1 MKKWAYAIALLSAVT
16 LSSCSQYDDTLLQN
30 RVGTLEADVKNLK
43 ELCSQM
49 NTNISAMQSIV
60 NAIQN
65 NDYVT
70 GVAPVMKNGVEIGY
84 TILFSKS
91 NSITIYHGTDGRD
104 GTDGKDGKDGRDGID
119 GTNGYTPVIGVQKDS
134 DGVYYWTLDGKW
146 LTDISGNKIKAVGKD
161 GKDGKDGLN
170 GGADGK
176 DGENGTDGKDGKDG
190 VDGKDG
196 ITPKLKIEDD
206 WWYISYDEGQSW
218 TKLSK
223 AKGENGKDGQNG
235 ADGKDGKDGVD
246 GKDGINGGDSFFKSV
261 DTTNKDSIVFTLS
274 DGSQLKLPTWYAF
287 EVLRTQCNQ
296 MNTNIEALQKIVSSL
311 QNNDYIT
318 SCTPH
323 MENGVQTGY
332 VISFAKS
339 PSIIVYNGKNG
350 APGKDGEPGKDGA
363 DGNDGVDGKD
373 GYSPVVGVK
382 KDTDNIYYWTL
393 DGKWLTDADGKKVK
407 AQGMDGK
414 NGADGNDGLPGADG
428 KDGNDGADGANGTN
442 GKDGVTP
449 QLKIEDGFWF
459 VSTDG
464 GQNWTKLGMATGA
477 DGKDGDSFFSSVSD
491 SETKVTF
498 VLKDGSSFEVPKES
512 GLNIIFQN
520 TDAIRFSLGS
530 AYKIAYTLV
539 GSDAQ
544 TSIEILCQ
552 DGLRATLEKTD
563 ETSGFVTVTTP
574 YSIVER
580 STVIVLV
587 SDGRGKT
594 IMKALNFVYDGSSDG
609 EKGTLIITT
618 AKPLTIAA
626 TGGIVEVPVQ
636 TNLSYRVQIDAAAQ
650 SWLTHKETV
659 AVKSLRN
666 ECLKF
671 EAAANTGAQRRAF
684 VSLVNLADES
694 IAQTFCITQ
703 DADASALAETISF
716 VDPAFEK
723 IAVTLCDLDGDGKV
737 SRAEALNLETLDI
750 TNKGITDLTG
760 IEWFTN
766 LRVLNCSENSS
777 LKTLD
782 ISNNT
787 ALEELNCSRC
797 KITNLDISKNVA
809 LRILNCR
816 ICDLKKLDV
825 SNNPLLT
832 SLNCGYNSITS
843 LDLSHNPKITELFCN
858 ADRRYSET
866 FTDRIRV
873 LNLKGCTKLRNLS
886 CYYQLLASLNLSD
899 CVSLTELDLS
909 NNVLLGLDLSRNIK
923 LSKLDCRYNKIPSL
937 NLSHNISLTTCEIS
951 YNPLNTI
958 NVGGVLSSLEFNTE
972 GETYKES
979 TTLDI
984 IATKLESVSISSS
997 QLTRIN
1003 FSNST
1008 TLKRV
1013 SLVGS
1018 SLSELDLSPLP
1029 NLRSVYIVDG
1039 KLQTLD
1045 LRNNR
1050 QLNSL
1055 SCLRVQLSEVNLP
1068 NSESLTTASFSSCR
1082 QIPSVDFAVTPN
1094 LQELT
1099 ISDCYA
1105 WKTLDLSNNLSLKS
1119 FYLGG
1124 ASTSS
1129 SLNYI
1134 DFGTNPYLKELKL
1147 SGLYSTCE
1155 IRGTRVEKLVIDNRS
1170 SNTITNLNITNFN
1183 IKDLPSLTSL
1193 SSNFCNMKTL
1203 DLSGSPHLKDLTLS
1217 GTIETLDL
1225 TNNPELESI
1234 TCKFLD
1240 LKSINV
1246 TKCPLLKTMDCSNN
1260 FLETLDISGNPLLTT
1275 LNCSKM
1281 STLKTLYLD
1290 KSQRIRY
1297 ITYDRSTSYIPEQ
1310 TVLEYK

>member
-30 RVGTLEADVKNLK
+30 RVGTLEADVKKLK

-223 AKGENGKDGQNG
+223 AKGEDGKDGQNG
-235 ADGKDGKDGVD
+235 ADGKD

-261 DTTNKDSIVFTLS
+261 DTTNKDFIVFTLS

-287 EVLRTQCNQ
+287 EALRTQCNQ

-407 AQGMDGK
+407 AQGTDGK

-449 QLKIEDGFWF
+449 QLKIEDGSWF

-477 DGKDGDSFFSSVSD
+477 NGKDGDSFFASVSD

-512 GLNIIFQN
+512 GLNIVFQN
-520 TDAIRFSLGS
+520 TEAIRFSLGS

-552 DGLRATLEKTD
+552 DGLKATLEKTD

-626 TGGIVEVPVQ
+626 AGGIVEAPVQ

-766 LRVLNCSENSS
+766 LSVLNCSENSS

-782 ISNNT
+782 ISSNT
-787 ALEELNCSRC
+787 ALVELNCRRC
-797 KITNLDISKNVA
+797 KITNLDVSKNVA
-809 LRILNCR
+809 LKILNCYG
-816 ICDLKKLDV
+816 CNMKKLDV

-832 SLNCGYNSITS
+832 SLKCDENPLTS
-843 LDLSHNPKITELFCN
+843 LDLSHNSEIIELSCSGFAN
-858 ADRRYSET
+858 WKET
-866 FTDRIRV
+866 DTNRIRV
-873 LNLKGCTKLRNLS
+873 LNLKGCTKLQKLI
-886 CYYQLLASLNLSD
+886 CYNQLLASLNLSD

-909 NNVLLGLDLSRNIK
+909 TNVLLGLDLSHNIK
-923 LSKLDCRYNKIPSL
+923 LSKLNCTNNRIPSL
-937 NLSHNISLTTCEIS
+937 NLSHNASLTTCKIS
-951 YNPLNTI
+951 YNPLSTI
-958 NVGGVLSSLEFNTE
+958 NVGGVLSSLEFKTE
-972 GETYKES
+972 GGTYKES

-984 IATKLESVSISSS
+984 IATKLESASISSS

-1008 TLKRV
+1008 TLKSV
-1013 SLVGS
+1013 SLEVS

-1029 NLRSVYIVDG
+1029 NLSSAYIRAYSL
-1039 KLQTLD
+1039 KTLD
-1045 LRNNR
+1045 LRSNP
-1050 QLNSL
+1050 
-1055 SCLRVQLSEVNLP
+1055 QLSSLTCYQCETLREVNLP
-1068 NSESLTTASFSSCR
+1068 NSESLTTASFNSCN
-1082 QIPSVDFAVTPN
+1082 QIPSIDFSVAPN
-1094 LQELT
+1094 LQKLYINT
-1099 ISDCYA
+1099 CDA
-1105 WKTLDLSNNLSLKS
+1105 WNTLDLSNNLSLKS
-1119 FYLGG
+1119 LVIE
-1124 ASTSS
+1124 SS
-1129 SLNYI
+1129 SFSYNPSLNNI
-1134 DFGTNPYLKELKL
+1134 DVGVNPYLKELKIQCL
-1147 SGLYSTCE
+1147 NGLCE
-1155 IRGTRVEKLVIDNRS
+1155 IHGSRVEKLVI
-1170 SNTITNLNITNFN
+1170 SNSGKITNLN

-1193 SSNFCNMKTL
+1193 SVSKCNMKTI
-1203 DLSGSPHLKDLTLS
+1203 DLSENPHLKDLSLY
-1217 GTIETLDL
+1217 GTVETLDL

-1234 TCKFLD
+1234 KCSSLN

-1246 TKCPLLKTMDCSNN
+1246 TKCPLLKTMNCRDN

-1275 LNCSKM
+1275 LNCSDM

>member
-146 LTDISGNKIKAVGKD
+146 LTDISGNKIKAVGTD

-176 DGENGTDGKDGKDG
+176 YGENGTDGKDGKDG

-223 AKGENGKDGQNG
+223 AKGEDGKDGQNG
-235 ADGKDGKDGVD
+235 TDGKDGKDGVD

-261 DTTNKDSIVFTLS
+261 DTTNKDYIVFTLS

-287 EVLRTQCNQ
+287 EALRTQCNQ

-350 APGKDGEPGKDGA
+350 APGKDGEPGKDGT

-393 DGKWLTDADGKKVK
+393 DGKWLTDANGKKVK
-407 AQGMDGK
+407 AQGT
-414 NGADGNDGLPGADG
+414 
-428 KDGNDGADGANGTN
+428 DGANGTN

-449 QLKIEDGFWF
+449 QLKIEDGSWF

-464 GQNWTKLGMATGA
+464 GQNWTELGKATGA

-618 AKPLTIAA
+618 AKPLSIAA
-626 TGGIVEVPVQ
+626 AGGIVEVPVQ

-671 EAAANTGAQRRAF
+671 EAAVNTGAQRRAF
-684 VSLVNLADES
+684 VSLVNLAEES

-766 LRVLNCSENSS
+766 LRILNCSENSS

-787 ALEELNCSRC
+787 ALEELNCCRC
-797 KITNLDISKNVA
+797 KITSLDVSKNVA
-809 LRILNCR
+809 LKILNCYR
-816 ICDLKKLDV
+816 CNLKKLDV

-832 SLNCGYNSITS
+832 SLKCDENPLTS
-843 LDLSHNPKITELFCN
+843 LDLSHNSEIIELSCYGFAN
-858 ADRRYSET
+858 WKET
-866 FTDRIRV
+866 DTNRIRV
-873 LNLKGCTKLRNLS
+873 LNLKGCTKLQKLI
-886 CYYQLLASLNLSD
+886 CYNQLLASLNLSD
-899 CVSLTELDLS
+899 CISLTELILS
-909 NNVLLGLDLSRNIK
+909 TNVLLGLDLSHNIK
-923 LSKLDCRYNKIPSL
+923 LSKLNCGNNRIPSL
-937 NLSHNISLTTCEIS
+937 NLSHNTSLTTCQIS
-951 YNPLNTI
+951 YNPLSTI
-958 NVGGVLSSLEFNTE
+958 NVGGVLSSLEFKTSE
-972 GETYKES
+972 GTYKES

-997 QLTRIN
+997 QLKGID

-1008 TLKRV
+1008 TLKSV
-1013 SLVGS
+1013 SLDVS
-1018 SLSELDLSPLP
+1018 SLSELDLSPLL
-1029 NLRSVYIVDG
+1029 NLSSAYIRAYSL
-1039 KLQTLD
+1039 KTLD
-1045 LRNNR
+1045 LRNNP
-1050 QLNSL
+1050 
-1055 SCLRVQLSEVNLP
+1055 QLSSLTCYYCETLREVNLP
-1068 NSESLTTASFSSCR
+1068 NNEMFTTAKFDNCK

-1094 LQELT
+1094 LQS
-1099 ISDCYA
+1099 ISIRTCTA
-1105 WKTLDLSNNLSLKS
+1105 WNSLDLSSNLSLKEIIL
-1119 FYLGG
+1119 YECG
-1124 ASTSS
+1124 

-1134 DFGTNPYLKELKL
+1134 DLGDNPYLK
-1147 SGLYSTCE
+1147 GLNRIEVGGSCD
-1155 IRGTRVEKLVIDNRS
+1155 IRGSKVEKISVI
-1170 SNTITNLNITNFN
+1170 SNKTNLIV
-1183 IKDLPSLTSL
+1183 KHLPSLTSL
-1193 SSNFCNMKTL
+1193 SVSACNMKTL
-1203 DLSGSPHLKDLTLS
+1203 DLSGNPHLKDLSLD
-1217 GTIETLDL
+1217 GTVETLDL
-1225 TNNPELESI
+1225 TSNPELESI
-1234 TCKFLD
+1234 TCASLN

-1246 TKCPLLKTMDCSNN
+1246 TKCPLLKTMNCRNN

-1275 LNCSKM
+1275 LDCSNM

>member
-636 TNLSYRVQIDAAAQ
+636 TNLSYRVQIDAAA
-650 SWLTHKETV
+650 
-659 AVKSLRN
+659 
-666 ECLKF
+666 
-671 EAAANTGAQRRAF
+671 NTGAQRRAF

-1203 DLSGSPHLKDLTLS
+1203 DLSGNPHLKDLTLS
-1217 GTIETLDL
+1217 GPIETLDL

>member
-176 DGENGTDGKDGKDG
+176 DGENGADGKDGKDG

-223 AKGENGKDGQNG
+223 AKGEDGKDGQNG

-261 DTTNKDSIVFTLS
+261 DTTNKDFIVFTLS

-287 EVLRTQCNQ
+287 EALRTQCNQ

-407 AQGMDGK
+407 AQGTDGK

-512 GLNIIFQN
+512 GLNIVFQN
-520 TDAIRFSLGS
+520 TEAIRFSLGS

-552 DGLRATLEKTD
+552 DGLKATLEKTD

-626 TGGIVEVPVQ
+626 AGGIVEVPVQ

-723 IAVTLCDLDGDGKV
+723 IAVTICDLDGDGKV

-777 LKTLD
+777 LKALD
-782 ISNNT
+782 VSNNT
-787 ALEELNCSRC
+787 ALEELNCSSC

-972 GETYKES
+972 GGTYKES

-1008 TLKRV
+1008 TLKSV

-1082 QIPSVDFAVTPN
+1082 QIPSIDFAVTPN

-1170 SNTITNLNITNFN
+1170 SNTITNLNITNLN

>member
-176 DGENGTDGKDGKDG
+176 DGENGADGKDGKDG

-223 AKGENGKDGQNG
+223 AKGEDGKDGQNG

-261 DTTNKDSIVFTLS
+261 DTTNKDFIVFTLS

-287 EVLRTQCNQ
+287 EALRAQCNQ

-407 AQGMDGK
+407 AQGTDGK

-464 GQNWTKLGMATGA
+464 GQNWTKLGKATGA
-477 DGKDGDSFFSSVSD
+477 NGKDGDSFFASVSD

-512 GLNIIFQN
+512 GLNIVFQN

-626 TGGIVEVPVQ
+626 AGGIVEVPVQ

-723 IAVTLCDLDGDGKV
+723 IAVTICDLDGDGKV

-777 LKTLD
+777 LKALD
-782 ISNNT
+782 VSNNT
-787 ALEELNCSRC
+787 ALEELNCSSC

-937 NLSHNISLTTCEIS
+937 NLSHNISLTTCKIS

-972 GETYKES
+972 GGTYKES

-1008 TLKRV
+1008 TLKSV

-1068 NSESLTTASFSSCR
+1068 NSESLTTASFNSCN
-1082 QIPSVDFAVTPN
+1082 QIPSIDFAVTPN

-1099 ISDCYA
+1099 ISSCYA

-1124 ASTSS
+1124 ASTTS

-1170 SNTITNLNITNFN
+1170 SNTITDLNITNLN

-1203 DLSGSPHLKDLTLS
+1203 DLSGNPHLKDLTLS

-1225 TNNPELESI
+1225 TSNPELESI
-1234 TCKFLD
+1234 KCSSLNMT
-1240 LKSINV
+1240 SINV
-1246 TKCPLLKTMDCSNN
+1246 TKCPLLKTMNCSNN

-1281 STLKTLYLD
+1281 STLKMLYLD

>member
-104 GTDGKDGKDGRDGID
+104 GTDGKDGKDG
-119 GTNGYTPVIGVQKDS
+119 
-134 DGVYYWTLDGKW
+134 
-146 LTDISGNKIKAVGKD
+146 
-161 GKDGKDGLN
+161 KDGLN

-176 DGENGTDGKDGKDG
+176 DGENGADGKDGKDG

-223 AKGENGKDGQNG
+223 AKGEDGKDGQNG

-261 DTTNKDSIVFTLS
+261 DTTNKDFIVFTLS

-287 EVLRTQCNQ
+287 EALRTQCNQ

-407 AQGMDGK
+407 AQGTDGK

-477 DGKDGDSFFSSVSD
+477 NGKDGDSFFASVSD

-552 DGLRATLEKTD
+552 DGLRATLEKAD

-626 TGGIVEVPVQ
+626 AGGIVEVPVQ

-750 TNKGITDLTG
+750 TNKSITDLSG

-766 LRVLNCSENSS
+766 LRILNCSGNSS
-777 LKTLD
+777 LNALD
-782 ISNNT
+782 VSNNI
-787 ALEELNCSRC
+787 ALEELNCRNC
-797 KITNLDISKNVA
+797 KITNLDVSKNVA
-809 LRILNCR
+809 LKILNCYG
-816 ICDLKKLDV
+816 CNMKKLDV

-832 SLNCGYNSITS
+832 SLSCGYNSITS
-843 LDLSHNPKITELFCN
+843 LDLSHNPEITEFFCEG
-858 ADRRYSET
+858 YSGTWSET
-866 FTDRIRV
+866 STDRIRV
-873 LNLKGCTKLRNLS
+873 LNLKGCTKLRKLS

-899 CVSLTELDLS
+899 CVSLTELNLS
-909 NNVLLGLDLSRNIK
+909 KNVLLGLDLSRNIK
-923 LSKLDCRYNKIPSL
+923 LSKLNCSYNRILSL
-937 NLSHNISLTTCEIS
+937 NLSHNASLTTCEIS
-951 YNPLNTI
+951 YNPLSTI
-958 NVGGVLSSLEFNTE
+958 NVGGVLSLLEFKT
-972 GETYKES
+972 GEWTYKES
-979 TTLDI
+979 ATLDI
-984 IATKLESVSISSS
+984 IATKLESASISSS

-1003 FSNST
+1003 FSNNT
-1008 TLKRV
+1008 TLKSV
-1013 SLVGS
+1013 SLGVS

-1029 NLRSVYIVDG
+1029 NLRSIYISG
-1039 KLQTLD
+1039 GILQTLD

-1055 SCLRVQLSEVNLP
+1055 SCSSGQLREVNLP

-1082 QIPSVDFAVTPN
+1082 QIPSIDFSVAPN
-1094 LQELT
+1094 LQKLD
-1099 ISDCYA
+1099 IVSCDA
-1105 WKTLDLSNNLSLKS
+1105 WNTLDLSNNLSLKS
-1119 FYLGG
+1119 LVFNG
-1124 ASTSS
+1124 SS
-1129 SLNYI
+1129 YINPSLNNI
-1134 DFGTNPYLKELKL
+1134 DLGANPYIKDLRLNNIHG
-1147 SGLYSTCE
+1147 SCE
-1155 IRGTRVEKLVIDNRS
+1155 IRGSRVEKLVIGN
-1170 SNTITNLNITNFN
+1170 NITNKITNLN

-1193 SSNFCNMKTL
+1193 SVSACNMKTL
-1203 DLSGSPHLKDLTLS
+1203 DLSGNPHLKDLSLYETV
-1217 GTIETLDL
+1217 ETLDL
-1225 TNNPELESI
+1225 TSNPELESI
-1234 TCKFLD
+1234 TCASLN

-1246 TKCPLLKTMDCSNN
+1246 TKCPLLKTMNCRNN

-1275 LNCSKM
+1275 LNCSDM

>member
-161 GKDGKDGLN
+161 GKDGLN

-223 AKGENGKDGQNG
+223 AKGEDGKDGQNG
-235 ADGKDGKDGVD
+235 ADGKD

-261 DTTNKDSIVFTLS
+261 DTTNKDFIVFTLS

-287 EVLRTQCNQ
+287 EALRTQCNQ
-296 MNTNIEALQKIVSSL
+296 MNTNIEALQKIVASL

-332 VISFAKS
+332 VITFAKS

-363 DGNDGVDGKD
+363 DGNDGMDGKD

-407 AQGMDGK
+407 AQGTDGK

-477 DGKDGDSFFSSVSD
+477 NGKDGDSFFASVSD

-512 GLNIIFQN
+512 GLNIVFQN
-520 TDAIRFSLGS
+520 TEVIRFSLGS

-618 AKPLTIAA
+618 AKPLSIAA
-626 TGGIVEVPVQ
+626 TGGIVDVPVQ

-671 EAAANTGAQRRAF
+671 EAAVNTGAQRRAF
-684 VSLVNLADES
+684 VSLINLADES

-750 TNKGITDLTG
+750 TDKGITDLTG

-766 LRVLNCSENSS
+766 LRILNCSGNSS
-777 LKTLD
+777 LKALD
-782 ISNNT
+782 VSNNT
-787 ALEELNCSRC
+787 ALEELNCRNC
-797 KITNLDISKNVA
+797 KITNLDVSKNVA
-809 LRILNCR
+809 LKILNCSG
-816 ICDLKKLDV
+816 CNMKKLDV
-825 SNNPLLT
+825 SNNSLLT

-843 LDLSHNPKITELFCN
+843 LDLSHNSEITELFCN
-858 ADRRYSET
+858 GSSGRKET
-866 FTDRIRV
+866 DTNRIRV
-873 LNLKGCTKLRNLS
+873 LNLKGCTKLRKLS

-909 NNVLLGLDLSRNIK
+909 NNVLLGLDLSHNTK
-923 LSKLDCRYNKIPSL
+923 LSKLNCNFNRIPSL
-937 NLSHNISLTTCEIS
+937 NLSHNALLTTCEIS
-951 YNPLNTI
+951 YNPLRTI
-958 NVGGVLSSLEFNTE
+958 NVGGVLSSLEFKTGE
-972 GETYKES
+972 GTYKES

-984 IATKLESVSISSS
+984 IATKLESASISSS
-997 QLTRIN
+997 QLIRIN
-1003 FSNST
+1003 FTNST
-1008 TLKRV
+1008 TLKSV
-1013 SLVGS
+1013 EIKIP
-1018 SLSELDLSPLP
+1018 SLSELDLSSLP
-1029 NLRSVYIVDG
+1029 NLRSVYIGGG

-1055 SCLRVQLSEVNLP
+1055 SCYGGQLREVNLP
-1068 NSESLTTASFSSCR
+1068 NSESLTTASFEYCH
-1082 QIPSVDFAVTPN
+1082 QIPSIDFSVATN
-1094 LQELT
+1094 LQKLNIKT
-1099 ISDCYA
+1099 CNA
-1105 WKTLDLSNNLSLKS
+1105 WNTLDLSNNLSLKGIKL
-1119 FYLGG
+1119 YEC
-1124 ASTSS
+1124 S

-1134 DFGTNPYLKELKL
+1134 DLGDNPYLKELNIQVGG
-1147 SGLYSTCE
+1147 SCD
-1155 IRGTRVEKLVIDNRS
+1155 IRGSKVEKISIS
-1170 SNTITNLNITNFN
+1170 SGPYKTNLIV
-1183 IKDLPSLTSL
+1183 KHLPSLTSL
-1193 SSNFCNMKTL
+1193 TVGWCNMKTL
-1203 DLSGSPHLKDLTLS
+1203 DLSGNPHLKDLSLY
-1217 GTIETLDL
+1217 GTVETLDL
-1225 TNNPELESI
+1225 TSNSELESI
-1234 TCKFLD
+1234 TCASLN

-1246 TKCPLLKTMDCSNN
+1246 TKCPLLKTMNCSNN

-1275 LNCSKM
+1275 LDCSNM

-1310 TVLEYK
+1310 TALEYK

>member
-146 LTDISGNKIKAVGKD
+146 LTDISGNKIKAVGTD

-176 DGENGTDGKDGKDG
+176 DGENGADGKDGKDG

-223 AKGENGKDGQNG
+223 AKGEDGKDGQNG

-261 DTTNKDSIVFTLS
+261 DTTNKDFIVFTLS

-287 EVLRTQCNQ
+287 EALRTQCNQ

-407 AQGMDGK
+407 AQGTDGN
-414 NGADGNDGLPGADG
+414 NGADGNDGLPGVDG
-428 KDGNDGADGANGTN
+428 KDGNDGANGTN

-449 QLKIEDGFWF
+449 QLKIEDGSWF

-464 GQNWTKLGMATGA
+464 GQNWTELGKATGA

-626 TGGIVEVPVQ
+626 AGGIVEVPVQ

-723 IAVTLCDLDGDGKV
+723 IAVTICDLDGDGKV

-777 LKTLD
+777 LKALD
-782 ISNNT
+782 VSNNT
-787 ALEELNCSRC
+787 ALEELNCSSC

-972 GETYKES
+972 GGTYKES

-1008 TLKRV
+1008 TLKSV

-1029 NLRSVYIVDG
+1029 NLRSVYIVEG

-1170 SNTITNLNITNFN
+1170 SNTITNLNI
-1183 IKDLPSLTSL
+1183 KDLPSLTSL

-1240 LKSINV
+1240 LKSINA

>member
-104 GTDGKDGKDGRDGID
+104 GTDGKDGKDGQDGID

-196 ITPKLKIEDD
+196 I
-206 WWYISYDEGQSW
+206 
-218 TKLSK
+218 
-223 AKGENGKDGQNG
+223 
-235 ADGKDGKDGVD
+235 
-246 GKDGINGGDSFFKSV
+246 NGGDSFFKSV
-261 DTTNKDSIVFTLS
+261 DTTNKDFIVFTLS

-287 EVLRTQCNQ
+287 EALRTQCNQ

-407 AQGMDGK
+407 AQGTDGK

-464 GQNWTKLGMATGA
+464 GQNWTKLGKATGA
-477 DGKDGDSFFSSVSD
+477 DGKDGDSFFASVSD

-520 TDAIRFSLGS
+520 TEAIRFSLGS

-552 DGLRATLEKTD
+552 DGLKATLEKTD

-618 AKPLTIAA
+618 AKPLSIAA

-684 VSLVNLADES
+684 VSLINLADES

-750 TNKGITDLTG
+750 TSKGITDLTG

-782 ISNNT
+782 ISSNT
-787 ALEELNCSRC
+787 ALEELNCRSC

-809 LRILNCR
+809 LKILTCFRCN
-816 ICDLKKLDV
+816 LKKLDV

-832 SLNCGYNSITS
+832 SLKCDENPLTS
-843 LDLSHNPKITELFCN
+843 LDLSHNSEIIELSCSGFAN
-858 ADRRYSET
+858 WKET
-866 FTDRIRV
+866 NTNRIRV
-873 LNLKGCTKLRNLS
+873 LNLKGCTKLQKLI
-886 CYYQLLASLNLSD
+886 CYNQLLASLNLSD

-909 NNVLLGLDLSRNIK
+909 TNVLLGLDLSHNTK
-923 LSKLDCRYNKIPSL
+923 LSKLDCANNRIPSL
-937 NLSHNISLTTCEIS
+937 NLSHNTLLTTCDIS
-951 YNPLNTI
+951 YNPLSTI
-958 NVGGVLSSLEFNTE
+958 NVGGVLSSLEFKTE
-972 GETYKES
+972 ERTYKEF

-997 QLTRIN
+997 QLKGID
-1003 FSNST
+1003 FSSST
-1008 TLKRV
+1008 TLKSV
-1013 SLVGS
+1013 SLVVS
-1018 SLSELDLSPLP
+1018 PLSELDLSPLP
-1029 NLRSVYIVDG
+1029 NLRSVYIQASS
-1039 KLQTLD
+1039 LRALD
-1045 LRNNR
+1045 LRNNP
-1050 QLNSL
+1050 QLSSL
-1055 SCLRVQLSEVNLP
+1055 TCYYCKTLSEVNLP
-1068 NSESLTTASFSSCR
+1068 NNEMFTTAKFDNCK

-1094 LQELT
+1094 LQS
-1099 ISDCYA
+1099 ISIRTCTA
-1105 WKTLDLSNNLSLKS
+1105 WNSLDLSSNLSLKEITL
-1119 FYLGG
+1119 YECG
-1124 ASTSS
+1124 

-1134 DFGTNPYLKELKL
+1134 DLGDNPYLKDLKRIEVGG
-1147 SGLYSTCE
+1147 SCD
-1155 IRGTRVEKLVIDNRS
+1155 IRGSKVEKISVIS
-1170 SNTITNLNITNFN
+1170 GPYKTNLIV
-1183 IKDLPSLTSL
+1183 KHLPSLTSL
-1193 SSNFCNMKTL
+1193 TVDPCNMKTL
-1203 DLSGSPHLKDLTLS
+1203 DLSGNPHLKDLSLY
-1217 GTIETLDL
+1217 GTVETLDL
-1225 TNNPELESI
+1225 TSNPELESI
-1234 TCKFLD
+1234 KCSSLNMT
-1240 LKSINV
+1240 SINV
-1246 TKCPLLKTMDCSNN
+1246 TKCPLLKTMNCSNN

-1275 LNCSKM
+1275 LNCSNM

>member
-176 DGENGTDGKDGKDG
+176 DGENGADGKDGKDG

-223 AKGENGKDGQNG
+223 AKGEDGKDGQNG
-235 ADGKDGKDGVD
+235 ADGKD

-261 DTTNKDSIVFTLS
+261 DTTNKDYIVFTLS

-287 EVLRTQCNQ
+287 EALRTQCNQ

-350 APGKDGEPGKDGA
+350 APGKDGEPGKDGT

-373 GYSPVVGVK
+373 GYSPVVGMK

-407 AQGMDGK
+407 AQGTDGK

-449 QLKIEDGFWF
+449 QLKIEDGSWF

-464 GQNWTKLGMATGA
+464 GQNWTELGKATGA

-618 AKPLTIAA
+618 AKPLSIAA
-626 TGGIVEVPVQ
+626 AGGIVEVPVQ

-671 EAAANTGAQRRAF
+671 EAAVNTGAQRRAF
-684 VSLVNLADES
+684 VSLVTLADES

-703 DADASALAETISF
+703 DADASALAEIISF

-766 LRVLNCSENSS
+766 LRILNCSENSS

-782 ISNNT
+782 ISSNT
-787 ALEELNCSRC
+787 ALEELNCRSC

-809 LRILNCR
+809 LKILTCFRCN
-816 ICDLKKLDV
+816 LKKLDV

-832 SLNCGYNSITS
+832 SLKCDENPLTS
-843 LDLSHNPKITELFCN
+843 LDLSHNSEIIELSCSGFAN
-858 ADRRYSET
+858 WKET
-866 FTDRIRV
+866 DTNRIRV
-873 LNLKGCTKLRNLS
+873 LNLKGCTKLQKLI
-886 CYYQLLASLNLSD
+886 CYNQLLASLNLSD

-909 NNVLLGLDLSRNIK
+909 TNVLLGLDLSHNTK
-923 LSKLDCRYNKIPSL
+923 LSKLDCANNRIPSL
-937 NLSHNISLTTCEIS
+937 NLSHNTLLTTCDIS
-951 YNPLNTI
+951 YNPLSTI
-958 NVGGVLSSLEFNTE
+958 NVGGVLSSLEFKTE
-972 GETYKES
+972 ERTYKEF

-997 QLTRIN
+997 QLKGID
-1003 FSNST
+1003 FSSST
-1008 TLKRV
+1008 TLKSV
-1013 SLVGS
+1013 SLVVS
-1018 SLSELDLSPLP
+1018 PLSELDLSPLP
-1029 NLRSVYIVDG
+1029 NLRSVYIQASS
-1039 KLQTLD
+1039 LRALD
-1045 LRNNR
+1045 LRNNP
-1050 QLNSL
+1050 QLSSL
-1055 SCLRVQLSEVNLP
+1055 TCYYCKTLSEVNLP
-1068 NSESLTTASFSSCR
+1068 NNEMFTTAKFDNCK

-1094 LQELT
+1094 LQS
-1099 ISDCYA
+1099 ISIRTCTA
-1105 WKTLDLSNNLSLKS
+1105 WNSLDLSSNLSLKEITL
-1119 FYLGG
+1119 YECG
-1124 ASTSS
+1124 

-1134 DFGTNPYLKELKL
+1134 DLGDNPYLKDLKRIEVGG
-1147 SGLYSTCE
+1147 SCD
-1155 IRGTRVEKLVIDNRS
+1155 IRGSKVEKISVIS
-1170 SNTITNLNITNFN
+1170 GPYKTNLIV
-1183 IKDLPSLTSL
+1183 KHLPSLTSL
-1193 SSNFCNMKTL
+1193 TVDPCNMKTL
-1203 DLSGSPHLKDLTLS
+1203 DLSGNPHLKDLSLY
-1217 GTIETLDL
+1217 GTVETLDL
-1225 TNNPELESI
+1225 TSNPELESI
-1234 TCKFLD
+1234 TCVSLN

-1246 TKCPLLKTMDCSNN
+1246 TKCPLLKTMNCSYN

-1275 LNCSKM
+1275 LNCSNM

>member
-176 DGENGTDGKDGKDG
+176 DGENGADGKDGKDG

-223 AKGENGKDGQNG
+223 AKGEDGKDGQNG
-235 ADGKDGKDGVD
+235 TDGKDGKDGVD

-261 DTTNKDSIVFTLS
+261 DTTNKDYIVFTLS

-287 EVLRTQCNQ
+287 EALRTQCNQ

-350 APGKDGEPGKDGA
+350 APGKDGEPGKDGT

-407 AQGMDGK
+407 AQGTDGK

-449 QLKIEDGFWF
+449 QLKIEDGSWF

-464 GQNWTKLGMATGA
+464 GQNWTELGKATGA

-618 AKPLTIAA
+618 AKPLSIAA
-626 TGGIVEVPVQ
+626 AGGIVEVPVQ

-671 EAAANTGAQRRAF
+671 EAAVNTGAQRRAF
-684 VSLVNLADES
+684 VSLVNLAEES

-766 LRVLNCSENSS
+766 LRILNCSENSS

-782 ISNNT
+782 VSNNT
-787 ALEELNCSRC
+787 ALEELNCCSC
-797 KITNLDISKNVA
+797 KITSLDVSKNVA
-809 LRILNCR
+809 LKILNCYR
-816 ICDLKKLDV
+816 CNLKKLDV

-832 SLNCGYNSITS
+832 SLKCDENPLTS
-843 LDLSHNPKITELFCN
+843 LDLSHNSEIIELSCYGFAN
-858 ADRRYSET
+858 WKET
-866 FTDRIRV
+866 DTNRIRV
-873 LNLKGCTKLRNLS
+873 LNLKGCTKLQKLI
-886 CYYQLLASLNLSD
+886 CYNQLLASLNLSD
-899 CVSLTELDLS
+899 CISLTELKLS
-909 NNVLLGLDLSRNIK
+909 TNVLLGLDLSHNIK
-923 LSKLDCRYNKIPSL
+923 LSKLDCGNNRIPSL
-937 NLSHNISLTTCEIS
+937 NLSHNTSLTTCQIS
-951 YNPLNTI
+951 YNPLSTI
-958 NVGGVLSSLEFNTE
+958 NVGGVLSSLEFKTSE
-972 GETYKES
+972 RTYKES

-997 QLTRIN
+997 QLNGID

-1008 TLKRV
+1008 TLKSV
-1013 SLVGS
+1013 SLDVS

-1029 NLRSVYIVDG
+1029 NLRSIYISGG

-1055 SCLRVQLSEVNLP
+1055 RCSGGQLREVNLP
-1068 NSESLTTASFSSCR
+1068 NSESLTTASFNSCR
-1082 QIPSVDFAVTPN
+1082 QIPSIDFSVVPN
-1094 LQELT
+1094 LQKLE
-1099 ISDCYA
+1099 IVSCDA
-1105 WKTLDLSNNLSLKS
+1105 WNTLDLSNNLSLKGIIL
-1119 FYLGG
+1119 YLC
-1124 ASTSS
+1124 S

-1134 DFGTNPYLKELKL
+1134 DLGDNPYLKELNIQVGG
-1147 SGLYSTCE
+1147 SCE
-1155 IRGTRVEKLVIDNRS
+1155 IRGSKVEKIII
-1170 SNTITNLNITNFN
+1170 SNDPYKTNLIV
-1183 IKDLPSLTSL
+1183 KHLPSLTSL
-1193 SSNFCNMKTL
+1193 SVGCCNMKTL
-1203 DLSGSPHLKDLTLS
+1203 DLSGNPHLKDLTLS
-1217 GTIETLDL
+1217 GTVETLDL
-1225 TNNPELESI
+1225 TSNPELESI
-1234 TCKFLD
+1234 KCSSLNMT
-1240 LKSINV
+1240 SINV

-1275 LNCSKM
+1275 LDCSKM

>member
-119 GTNGYTPVIGVQKDS
+119 GTNGYTPVIGVQKDT

-161 GKDGKDGLN
+161 GKDGLN

-176 DGENGTDGKDGKDG
+176 DGENGADGRDGKDG

-206 WWYISYDEGQSW
+206 WWYISYDAGQSW

-223 AKGENGKDGQNG
+223 AKGEDGKDGQNG

-261 DTTNKDSIVFTLS
+261 DTTNKDFIVFTLS

-287 EVLRTQCNQ
+287 EALRTQCNQ

-407 AQGMDGK
+407 AQGTDGK
-414 NGADGNDGLPGADG
+414 NGVDGNDGLPGADG

-449 QLKIEDGFWF
+449 QLKIEDGSWF

-464 GQNWTKLGMATGA
+464 GQNWTELGKATGA
-477 DGKDGDSFFSSVSD
+477 DGKDGDSFFASVSD

-498 VLKDGSSFEVPKES
+498 VLKDGSSFEVSKES
-512 GLNIIFQN
+512 GLNIVFQN
-520 TDAIRFSLGS
+520 TEAIRFSLGS

-766 LRVLNCSENSS
+766 LRILNCSENSS

-782 ISNNT
+782 ISSNT
-787 ALEELNCSRC
+787 ALEELNCRSC

-809 LRILNCR
+809 LKILTCFRCN
-816 ICDLKKLDV
+816 LKKLDV

-832 SLNCGYNSITS
+832 SLKCDENPLTS
-843 LDLSHNPKITELFCN
+843 LDLSHNSEIIELSCSGFAN
-858 ADRRYSET
+858 WKET
-866 FTDRIRV
+866 DTNRIRV
-873 LNLKGCTKLRNLS
+873 LNLKGCTKLQKLI
-886 CYYQLLASLNLSD
+886 CYNQLLASLNLSD

-909 NNVLLGLDLSRNIK
+909 TNVLLGLDLSHNTK
-923 LSKLDCRYNKIPSL
+923 LSKLDCANNRIPSL
-937 NLSHNISLTTCEIS
+937 NLSHNTLLTTCDIS
-951 YNPLNTI
+951 YNPLSTI
-958 NVGGVLSSLEFNTE
+958 NVGGVLSSLEFKTE
-972 GETYKES
+972 ERTYKEF

-997 QLTRIN
+997 QLKGID
-1003 FSNST
+1003 FSSST
-1008 TLKRV
+1008 TLKSV
-1013 SLVGS
+1013 SLVVS
-1018 SLSELDLSPLP
+1018 PLSELDLSPLP
-1029 NLRSVYIVDG
+1029 NLRSVYIQASS
-1039 KLQTLD
+1039 LRALD
-1045 LRNNR
+1045 LRNNP
-1050 QLNSL
+1050 QLSSL
-1055 SCLRVQLSEVNLP
+1055 TCYYCKTLSEVNLP
-1068 NSESLTTASFSSCR
+1068 NNEMFTTAKFDNCK

-1094 LQELT
+1094 LQS
-1099 ISDCYA
+1099 ISIRTCTA
-1105 WKTLDLSNNLSLKS
+1105 WNSLDLSSNLSLKVITL
-1119 FYLGG
+1119 YECG
-1124 ASTSS
+1124 

-1134 DFGTNPYLKELKL
+1134 DLGDNPYLKDLKRIEVGG
-1147 SGLYSTCE
+1147 SCD
-1155 IRGTRVEKLVIDNRS
+1155 IRGSKVEKISVIS
-1170 SNTITNLNITNFN
+1170 GPYKTNLIV
-1183 IKDLPSLTSL
+1183 KHLPSLTSL
-1193 SSNFCNMKTL
+1193 TVDPCNMKTL
-1203 DLSGSPHLKDLTLS
+1203 DLSGNPHLKDLSLY
-1217 GTIETLDL
+1217 GTVETLDL
-1225 TNNPELESI
+1225 TSNPELESI
-1234 TCKFLD
+1234 TCVSLN

-1246 TKCPLLKTMDCSNN
+1246 TKCPLLKTMNCCNN

-1275 LNCSKM
+1275 LDCSNM

>member
-206 WWYISYDEGQSW
+206 WWYISYDEGKSW

-223 AKGENGKDGQNG
+223 AKGEDGKDGQNG

-261 DTTNKDSIVFTLS
+261 DTTNKDFIVFTLS

-287 EVLRTQCNQ
+287 EALRTQCNQ

-339 PSIIVYNGKNG
+339 PSIIVYNGKDG

-407 AQGMDGK
+407 AQGTDGK
-414 NGADGNDGLPGADG
+414 NGADGNDGLPGAD
-428 KDGNDGADGANGTN
+428 

-512 GLNIIFQN
+512 GLNIVFQN
-520 TDAIRFSLGS
+520 TEAIRFSLGS

-552 DGLRATLEKTD
+552 DGLKATLEKTD

-626 TGGIVEVPVQ
+626 AGGIVEVPVQ

-723 IAVTLCDLDGDGKV
+723 IAVTICDLDGDGKV

-777 LKTLD
+777 LKALD
-782 ISNNT
+782 VSNNT
-787 ALEELNCSRC
+787 ALEELNCSSC
-797 KITNLDISKNVA
+797 KITNLDVSKNVA
-809 LRILNCR
+809 LKILNCYG
-816 ICDLKKLDV
+816 CNLKKLDV

-832 SLNCGYNSITS
+832 SLKCDENPLTS
-843 LDLSHNPKITELFCN
+843 LDLSHNSEIIELSCSGFAN
-858 ADRRYSET
+858 WRET
-866 FTDRIRV
+866 DTNRIRV
-873 LNLKGCTKLRNLS
+873 LNLKGCTKLQKLI
-886 CYYQLLASLNLSD
+886 CYKQLLASLNLSD
-899 CVSLTELDLS
+899 CVSLTELYLS
-909 NNVLLGLDLSRNIK
+909 TNVLLGLDLSHNTK
-923 LSKLDCRYNKIPSL
+923 LSKLDCANNRIPSL
-937 NLSHNISLTTCEIS
+937 NLSHNALLTTCAIS
-951 YNPLNTI
+951 YNPLSTI
-958 NVGGVLSSLEFNTE
+958 NVGGVLSSLEFKTE
-972 GETYKES
+972 ERTYKEF

-997 QLTRIN
+997 QLKGID
-1003 FSNST
+1003 FSSST
-1008 TLKRV
+1008 TLKSV
-1013 SLVGS
+1013 SLVVS
-1018 SLSELDLSPLP
+1018 PLSELDLSPLP
-1029 NLRSVYIVDG
+1029 NLRSVYIQASS
-1039 KLQTLD
+1039 LRALD
-1045 LRNNR
+1045 LRNNP
-1050 QLNSL
+1050 QLSSL
-1055 SCLRVQLSEVNLP
+1055 TCYYCKTLSEVNLP
-1068 NSESLTTASFSSCR
+1068 NNEMFTTAKFDNCK

-1094 LQELT
+1094 LQS
-1099 ISDCYA
+1099 ISIRTCTA
-1105 WKTLDLSNNLSLKS
+1105 WNSLDLSSNLSLKEITL
-1119 FYLGG
+1119 YECG
-1124 ASTSS
+1124 

-1134 DFGTNPYLKELKL
+1134 DLGDNPYLKDLKRIEVGG
-1147 SGLYSTCE
+1147 SCD
-1155 IRGTRVEKLVIDNRS
+1155 IRGSKVEKISVIS
-1170 SNTITNLNITNFN
+1170 GPYKTNLIV
-1183 IKDLPSLTSL
+1183 KHLPSLTSL
-1193 SSNFCNMKTL
+1193 TVGPCNMKTL
-1203 DLSGSPHLKDLTLS
+1203 DLSGNPHLKDLSLY
-1217 GTIETLDL
+1217 GTVETLDL
-1225 TNNPELESI
+1225 TSNPELESI
-1234 TCKFLD
+1234 TCVSLN

-1246 TKCPLLKTMDCSNN
+1246 TKCPLLKTMNCRNN

-1275 LNCSKM
+1275 LDCSNM

>member
-161 GKDGKDGLN
+161 GKDGLN

-223 AKGENGKDGQNG
+223 AKGEDGKDGQNG
-235 ADGKDGKDGVD
+235 TDGKDGKDGED

-261 DTTNKDSIVFTLS
+261 DTTNKDYIVFTLS

-287 EVLRTQCNQ
+287 EALRTQCNQ

-393 DGKWLTDADGKKVK
+393 DGKWLTDADGNKVK
-407 AQGMDGK
+407 AQGTDGK

-449 QLKIEDGFWF
+449 QLKIEDGSWF

-464 GQNWTKLGMATGA
+464 GQNWTELGKATGA

-618 AKPLTIAA
+618 AKPLSIAA
-626 TGGIVEVPVQ
+626 AGGIVEVPVQ

-671 EAAANTGAQRRAF
+671 EAAVNTGAQRRAF

-766 LRVLNCSENSS
+766 LRILNCSENSS

-787 ALEELNCSRC
+787 ALEELNCCSC
-797 KITNLDISKNVA
+797 KITSLDVSKNVA
-809 LRILNCR
+809 LKILNCYR
-816 ICDLKKLDV
+816 CNLKKLDV

-832 SLNCGYNSITS
+832 SLKCDENPLTS
-843 LDLSHNPKITELFCN
+843 LDLSHNSEIIELSCSGFAN
-858 ADRRYSET
+858 WKET
-866 FTDRIRV
+866 DTNRIRV
-873 LNLKGCTKLRNLS
+873 LNLKGCTKLQKLI
-886 CYYQLLASLNLSD
+886 CYNQLLASLNLSD
-899 CVSLTELDLS
+899 CVSLTELNLS
-909 NNVLLGLDLSRNIK
+909 TNVLLGLDLSHNIK
-923 LSKLDCRYNKIPSL
+923 LSKLNCANNRIPSL
-937 NLSHNISLTTCEIS
+937 NLSHSAPLTTCAIS
-951 YNPLNTI
+951 YNPLSTI
-958 NVGGVLSSLEFNTE
+958 NVGGVLSSLEFKTDE
-972 GETYKES
+972 GTYKES

-997 QLTRIN
+997 QLKGIN

-1008 TLKRV
+1008 TLKSV
-1013 SLVGS
+1013 SLEVS

-1029 NLRSVYIVDG
+1029 NLSSAYIRAYSL
-1039 KLQTLD
+1039 KTLD
-1045 LRNNR
+1045 LRNNP
-1050 QLNSL
+1050 
-1055 SCLRVQLSEVNLP
+1055 QLSSLTCYQCETLREVNLP
-1068 NSESLTTASFSSCR
+1068 NSESLTTASFNSCS
-1082 QIPSVDFAVTPN
+1082 QIPSIDFSVAPN
-1094 LQELT
+1094 LQKLYIEA
-1099 ISDCYA
+1099 CNA
-1105 WKTLDLSNNLSLKS
+1105 WNTLDLSNNLSLKS
-1119 FYLGG
+1119 LEIKSY
-1124 ASTSS
+1124 SYDP
-1129 SLNYI
+1129 SLNNI
-1134 DFGTNPYLKELKL
+1134 DVGVNPYLKELKIQSL
-1147 SGLYSTCE
+1147 NGLCE
-1155 IRGTRVEKLVIDNRS
+1155 IHGSRVEKLLI
-1170 SNTITNLNITNFN
+1170 SNYGKITNLN

-1193 SSNFCNMKTL
+1193 SVGNCNMKTI
-1203 DLSGSPHLKDLTLS
+1203 DLSGNPHLKDLSLN
-1217 GTIETLDL
+1217 GTVETLDL
-1225 TNNPELESI
+1225 TSNPGLESI

>member
-91 NSITIYHGTDGRD
+91 NSITIYHGTDCRD
-104 GTDGKDGKDGRDGID
+104 GTDGKDGKDGLDGID

-223 AKGENGKDGQNG
+223 AKG
-235 ADGKDGKDGVD
+235 KDGKDGVD

-261 DTTNKDSIVFTLS
+261 DTTNKDFIVFTLS

-287 EVLRTQCNQ
+287 EALRTQCNQ

-407 AQGMDGK
+407 AQGTDGK

-464 GQNWTKLGMATGA
+464 GQNWTKLGKATGA

-626 TGGIVEVPVQ
+626 AGGIVEVPVQ

-684 VSLVNLADES
+684 VSLINLADES

-737 SRAEALNLETLDI
+737 SRAEALNLETLDV
-750 TNKGITDLTG
+750 TKMGITDLTG

-766 LRVLNCSENSS
+766 LRILNCSENSS

-787 ALEELNCSRC
+787 ALEELKCRNC
-797 KITNLDISKNVA
+797 KITNLDVSKNVA
-809 LRILNCR
+809 LKILNCYG
-816 ICDLKKLDV
+816 CNMKKLDV

-832 SLNCGYNSITS
+832 SLDCGYNSITS
-843 LDLSHNPKITELFCN
+843 LDLSHNPEITELFCEG
-858 ADRRYSET
+858 YSYSGTWSET
-866 FTDRIRV
+866 STNRIRV

-886 CYYQLLASLNLSD
+886 CSYQLLASLNLSD
-899 CVSLTELDLS
+899 CVSLTELDLRK
-909 NNVLLGLDLSRNIK
+909 NVLLGLDLSHNTK
-923 LSKLDCRYNKIPSL
+923 LSKLDCTNNRIPSL
-937 NLSHNISLTTCEIS
+937 NLSHNASLTTCKIS
-951 YNPLNTI
+951 YNPLSTI
-958 NVGGVLSSLEFNTE
+958 NVGGVLSSLEFKTE
-972 GETYKES
+972 GGTYKES

-984 IATKLESVSISSS
+984 IATKLESASISSS
-997 QLTRIN
+997 QLTRIK

-1008 TLKRV
+1008 TLKSV
-1013 SLVGS
+1013 SLEVS
-1018 SLSELDLSPLP
+1018 SLSELDLSPFP
-1029 NLRSVYIVDG
+1029 NLSSAYIRAYSL
-1039 KLQTLD
+1039 KTLD
-1045 LRNNR
+1045 LRNNP
-1050 QLNSL
+1050 
-1055 SCLRVQLSEVNLP
+1055 QLSSLTCYQCETLREVNLP
-1068 NSESLTTASFSSCR
+1068 NSESLTTASFNSCN
-1082 QIPSVDFAVTPN
+1082 QIPSIDFSVAPN
-1094 LQELT
+1094 LQKLD
-1099 ISDCYA
+1099 IVSCSA
-1105 WKTLDLSNNLSLKS
+1105 WNTLDLSNNLSLKS
-1119 FYLGG
+1119 LEIDAHFNN
-1124 ASTSS
+1124 S
-1129 SLNYI
+1129 SLNNI
-1134 DFGTNPYLKELKL
+1134 DVGVNPYLKELKIQSL
-1147 SGLYSTCE
+1147 NGLCE
-1155 IRGTRVEKLVIDNRS
+1155 IHGSRVEKLLI
-1170 SNTITNLNITNFN
+1170 SNYGKITNLN

-1193 SSNFCNMKTL
+1193 SVGNCNMKTI
-1203 DLSGSPHLKDLTLS
+1203 DLSGNPHLKNLS
-1217 GTIETLDL
+1217 LNGTVETLDL
-1225 TNNPELESI
+1225 TSNPELESI
-1234 TCKFLD
+1234 TCASLN

-1246 TKCPLLKTMDCSNN
+1246 TKCPLLKTMNCRYN

-1275 LNCSKM
+1275 LNCSNM

>member
-146 LTDISGNKIKAVGKD
+146 LTDISGNKIKAVGTD

-176 DGENGTDGKDGKDG
+176 DGENGADGKDGKDG

-223 AKGENGKDGQNG
+223 AKGE
-235 ADGKDGKDGVD
+235 D

-261 DTTNKDSIVFTLS
+261 DTTNKDFIVFTLS

-287 EVLRTQCNQ
+287 EALRTQCNQ

-363 DGNDGVDGKD
+363 DGNDGVDGKG

-407 AQGMDGK
+407 AQGTDGN
-414 NGADGNDGLPGADG
+414 NGADGNDGLPGVDG
-428 KDGNDGADGANGTN
+428 KDGNDGANGTN

-449 QLKIEDGFWF
+449 QLKIEDGSWF

-464 GQNWTKLGMATGA
+464 GQNWTELGKATGA

-626 TGGIVEVPVQ
+626 AGGIVEVPVQ

-723 IAVTLCDLDGDGKV
+723 IAVTICDLDGDGKV

-777 LKTLD
+777 LKALD
-782 ISNNT
+782 VSNNT
-787 ALEELNCSRC
+787 ALEELNCSSC

-972 GETYKES
+972 GGTYKES

-1008 TLKRV
+1008 TLKSV

-1029 NLRSVYIVDG
+1029 NLRSVYIVEG

-1170 SNTITNLNITNFN
+1170 SNTITNLNI
-1183 IKDLPSLTSL
+1183 KDLPSLTSL

-1240 LKSINV
+1240 LKSINA

>member
-176 DGENGTDGKDGKDG
+176 DGENGADGKDGKDG

-223 AKGENGKDGQNG
+223 AKGEDGKDGQNG
-235 ADGKDGKDGVD
+235 ADGK
-246 GKDGINGGDSFFKSV
+246 
-261 DTTNKDSIVFTLS
+261 
-274 DGSQLKLPTWYAF
+274 
-287 EVLRTQCNQ
+287 
-296 MNTNIEALQKIVSSL
+296 
-311 QNNDYIT
+311 
-318 SCTPH
+318 
-323 MENGVQTGY
+323 
-332 VISFAKS
+332 
-339 PSIIVYNGKNG
+339 
-350 APGKDGEPGKDGA
+350 
-363 DGNDGVDGKD
+363 DGKD

-407 AQGMDGK
+407 AQGTDGK

-477 DGKDGDSFFSSVSD
+477 NGKDGDSFFASVSD

-552 DGLRATLEKTD
+552 DGLRATLEKAD

-626 TGGIVEVPVQ
+626 AGGIVEVPVQ

-750 TNKGITDLTG
+750 TNKSITDLSG

-766 LRVLNCSENSS
+766 LRILNCSGNSS

-782 ISNNT
+782 ISSNT
-787 ALEELNCSRC
+787 ALEELNCRSC
-797 KITNLDISKNVA
+797 KITNLDVSKNVA
-809 LRILNCR
+809 LKILNCYG
-816 ICDLKKLDV
+816 CNLKKLDV

-832 SLNCGYNSITS
+832 SLKCDENPLTS
-843 LDLSHNPKITELFCN
+843 LDLSHNSEIIELSCSGFAN
-858 ADRRYSET
+858 WRET
-866 FTDRIRV
+866 DTNRICV
-873 LNLKGCTKLRNLS
+873 LNLKGCTKLQKLI
-886 CYYQLLASLNLSD
+886 CYKQLLASLNLSD
-899 CVSLTELDLS
+899 CVSLTELYLS
-909 NNVLLGLDLSRNIK
+909 TNVLLGLDLSHNTK
-923 LSKLDCRYNKIPSL
+923 LSKLDCANNRIPSL
-937 NLSHNISLTTCEIS
+937 NLSHNALLTTCAIS
-951 YNPLNTI
+951 YNPLSTI
-958 NVGGVLSSLEFNTE
+958 NVGGVLSSLEFKTDE
-972 GETYKES
+972 WTYKES

-997 QLTRIN
+997 QLKGID

-1008 TLKRV
+1008 TLKSV
-1013 SLVGS
+1013 SLVVS

-1029 NLRSVYIVDG
+1029 NLRSIYISGG

-1050 QLNSL
+1050 KLNSL
-1055 SCLRVQLSEVNLP
+1055 RCSGGQLREVNLP
-1068 NSESLTTASFSSCR
+1068 NSESLTTASFNSCN
-1082 QIPSVDFAVTPN
+1082 QIPSIDFSVAPN
-1094 LQELT
+1094 LQKLD
-1099 ISDCYA
+1099 IVSCSA
-1105 WKTLDLSNNLSLKS
+1105 WNTLDLSNNLSLKS
-1119 FYLGG
+1119 LEIDAYFNN
-1124 ASTSS
+1124 S
-1129 SLNYI
+1129 SLNNI
-1134 DFGTNPYLKELKL
+1134 DVGVNPYLKELKIQSL
-1147 SGLYSTCE
+1147 NGLCE
-1155 IRGTRVEKLVIDNRS
+1155 IHGSRVEKLLI
-1170 SNTITNLNITNFN
+1170 SNYGKITNLN

-1193 SSNFCNMKTL
+1193 SVGNCNMKTI
-1203 DLSGSPHLKDLTLS
+1203 DLSGNPHLKNLS
-1217 GTIETLDL
+1217 LNGTVETLDL
-1225 TNNPELESI
+1225 TSNPELESI
-1234 TCKFLD
+1234 TCASLN

-1246 TKCPLLKTMDCSNN
+1246 TKCPLLKTMNCRYN

-1275 LNCSKM
+1275 LNCSDM

>member
-223 AKGENGKDGQNG
+223 AKGEDGKDGQNG

-261 DTTNKDSIVFTLS
+261 DTTNKDFIVFTLS

-287 EVLRTQCNQ
+287 EALRTQCNQ

-339 PSIIVYNGKNG
+339 PSIIVYNEKNG

-407 AQGMDGK
+407 AQGTDGK

-428 KDGNDGADGANGTN
+428 KDGNDGANGTN

-449 QLKIEDGFWF
+449 QLKIEDGSWF

-464 GQNWTKLGMATGA
+464 GQNWTELGKATGA

-618 AKPLTIAA
+618 AKPLSIAA
-626 TGGIVEVPVQ
+626 AGGIVEVPVQ

-671 EAAANTGAQRRAF
+671 EAAVNTGAQRRAF

-766 LRVLNCSENSS
+766 LRILNCSENSS

-787 ALEELNCSRC
+787 ALEELNCCSC
-797 KITNLDISKNVA
+797 KITSLDVSKNVA
-809 LRILNCR
+809 LKILNCYR
-816 ICDLKKLDV
+816 CNLKKLDV

-832 SLNCGYNSITS
+832 SLKCDENPLTS
-843 LDLSHNPKITELFCN
+843 LDLSHNSEIIELSCSGFAN
-858 ADRRYSET
+858 WKET
-866 FTDRIRV
+866 DTNRIRV
-873 LNLKGCTKLRNLS
+873 LNLKGCTKLQKLI
-886 CYYQLLASLNLSD
+886 CYNQLLASLNLSD

-909 NNVLLGLDLSRNIK
+909 TNVLLVLDLSHNIK
-923 LSKLDCRYNKIPSL
+923 LSKLNCANNRIPSL
-937 NLSHNISLTTCEIS
+937 NLSHSAPLTTCAIS
-951 YNPLNTI
+951 YNPLSTI
-958 NVGGVLSSLEFNTE
+958 NVGGVLSSLEFKTE
-972 GETYKES
+972 GTYKES

-997 QLTRIN
+997 QLKGID

-1008 TLKRV
+1008 TLKSV
-1013 SLVGS
+1013 SLEVS

-1029 NLRSVYIVDG
+1029 NLSSAYIRAYSL
-1039 KLQTLD
+1039 KTLD
-1045 LRNNR
+1045 LRNNP
-1050 QLNSL
+1050 
-1055 SCLRVQLSEVNLP
+1055 QLSSLTCYQCETLREVNLP
-1068 NSESLTTASFSSCR
+1068 NSESLTTASFNSCS
-1082 QIPSVDFAVTPN
+1082 QIPSIDFSVAPN
-1094 LQELT
+1094 LQKLYIEA
-1099 ISDCYA
+1099 CNA
-1105 WKTLDLSNNLSLKS
+1105 WNTLDLSNNLSLKS
-1119 FYLGG
+1119 LEIKSY
-1124 ASTSS
+1124 SYDP
-1129 SLNYI
+1129 SLNNI
-1134 DFGTNPYLKELKL
+1134 DVGVNPYLKELKIQSL
-1147 SGLYSTCE
+1147 NGLCE
-1155 IRGTRVEKLVIDNRS
+1155 IHGSRVEKLLI
-1170 SNTITNLNITNFN
+1170 SNYGKITNLN

-1193 SSNFCNMKTL
+1193 SVGNCNMKTI
-1203 DLSGSPHLKDLTLS
+1203 DLSGNPHLKDLSLY
-1217 GTIETLDL
+1217 GTVETLDL
-1225 TNNPELESI
+1225 TSNPELESI
-1234 TCKFLD
+1234 TCASLN

-1246 TKCPLLKTMDCSNN
+1246 TKCPLLKTMNCRNN

-1275 LNCSKM
+1275 LNCSDM

>member
-176 DGENGTDGKDGKDG
+176 DGENGADGKDGKDG

-223 AKGENGKDGQNG
+223 AKGEDGKDGQNG

-261 DTTNKDSIVFTLS
+261 DTTNKDFIVFTLS

-287 EVLRTQCNQ
+287 EALRTQCNQ

-407 AQGMDGK
+407 AQGTDGK

-428 KDGNDGADGANGTN
+428 KDGNDGANGTN

-464 GQNWTKLGMATGA
+464 GQNWTKLGKATGA

-512 GLNIIFQN
+512 GLNIVFQN
-520 TDAIRFSLGS
+520 TEAIRFSLGS

-618 AKPLTIAA
+618 AKPLSIAA
-626 TGGIVEVPVQ
+626 AGGIVEVPVQ

-671 EAAANTGAQRRAF
+671 EAAVNTGAQRRAF

-750 TNKGITDLTG
+750 TSKGITDLTG

-766 LRVLNCSENSS
+766 LRVLNCSENRS

-782 ISNNT
+782 ISSNT
-787 ALEELNCSRC
+787 ALVELNCRMC
-797 KITNLDISKNVA
+797 KITNLDVSKNVA
-809 LRILNCR
+809 LKILNCYS
-816 ICDLKKLDV
+816 CNLKKLDV

-832 SLNCGYNSITS
+832 SLKCDENPLTS
-843 LDLSHNPKITELFCN
+843 LDLSHNSEIIELSCYGFAN
-858 ADRRYSET
+858 WKET
-866 FTDRIRV
+866 DTNRIRV
-873 LNLKGCTKLRNLS
+873 LNLKGCTKLQKLI
-886 CYYQLLASLNLSD
+886 CYKQLLASLNLSD
-899 CVSLTELDLS
+899 CVSLTELYLS
-909 NNVLLGLDLSRNIK
+909 TNVLLGLDLSHNTK
-923 LSKLDCRYNKIPSL
+923 LSKLDCGNNRIPSL
-937 NLSHNISLTTCEIS
+937 NLSHNALLTTCAIS
-951 YNPLNTI
+951 YNPLSTI
-958 NVGGVLSSLEFNTE
+958 NVGGVLSSLEFKTDE
-972 GETYKES
+972 GTYKES

-997 QLTRIN
+997 QLKGID

-1008 TLKRV
+1008 TLKSV
-1013 SLVGS
+1013 SLVVS

-1029 NLRSVYIVDG
+1029 NLRSIYISGG

-1055 SCLRVQLSEVNLP
+1055 RCFGGQLREVNLP
-1068 NSESLTTASFSSCR
+1068 NSESLTTASFNSCS
-1082 QIPSVDFAVTPN
+1082 QIPSIDFSVTPN
-1094 LQELT
+1094 LQS
-1099 ISDCYA
+1099 ISIRTCTA
-1105 WKTLDLSNNLSLKS
+1105 WNSLDLSSNLSLKEITL
-1119 FYLGG
+1119 YECG
-1124 ASTSS
+1124 

-1134 DFGTNPYLKELKL
+1134 DLGDNPYLKDLKRIEVGG
-1147 SGLYSTCE
+1147 SCD
-1155 IRGTRVEKLVIDNRS
+1155 IRGSKVEKISVIS
-1170 SNTITNLNITNFN
+1170 GPYKTNLIV
-1183 IKDLPSLTSL
+1183 KHLPSLTSL
-1193 SSNFCNMKTL
+1193 TVDPCNMKTL
-1203 DLSGSPHLKDLTLS
+1203 DLSGNPHLKDLSLY
-1217 GTIETLDL
+1217 GTVETLDL
-1225 TNNPELESI
+1225 TSNPELESI
-1234 TCKFLD
+1234 TCVSLN

-1246 TKCPLLKTMDCSNN
+1246 TKCPLLKTMNCRNN

-1275 LNCSKM
+1275 LDCSNM

>member
-176 DGENGTDGKDGKDG
+176 DGENGADGKDGKDG

-223 AKGENGKDGQNG
+223 AKGEDGKDGQNG

-261 DTTNKDSIVFTLS
+261 DTTNKDFIVFTLS

-287 EVLRTQCNQ
+287 EALRTQCNQ

-407 AQGMDGK
+407 AQGTDGK
-414 NGADGNDGLPGADG
+414 NGADGNDGLPGAD
-428 KDGNDGADGANGTN
+428 

-512 GLNIIFQN
+512 GLNIVFQN
-520 TDAIRFSLGS
+520 TEAIRFSLGS

-552 DGLRATLEKTD
+552 DGLKATLEKTD

-626 TGGIVEVPVQ
+626 AGGIVEVPVQ

-716 VDPAFEK
+716 VDSAFEK
-723 IAVTLCDLDGDGKV
+723 IAVTICDLDGDGKV

-777 LKTLD
+777 LKALD
-782 ISNNT
+782 ISSNT
-787 ALEELNCSRC
+787 ALVELNCRRC
-797 KITNLDISKNVA
+797 KITNLDVSKNVA
-809 LRILNCR
+809 LKILNCYG
-816 ICDLKKLDV
+816 CNLKKLDV

-832 SLNCGYNSITS
+832 SLKCDENPLTS
-843 LDLSHNPKITELFCN
+843 LDLSHNSEIIELSCSGFAN
-858 ADRRYSET
+858 WRET
-866 FTDRIRV
+866 DTNRIRV
-873 LNLKGCTKLRNLS
+873 LNLKGCTKLQKLI
-886 CYYQLLASLNLSD
+886 CYNQLLASLNLSD

-909 NNVLLGLDLSRNIK
+909 TNVLLGLDLSHNIK
-923 LSKLDCRYNKIPSL
+923 LSKLNCTNNRIPSL
-937 NLSHNISLTTCEIS
+937 NLSHNALLTTFAIS
-951 YNPLNTI
+951 YNPLSTI
-958 NVGGVLSSLEFNTE
+958 NVGGVLSSLEFKTDE
-972 GETYKES
+972 GTYKES

-997 QLTRIN
+997 QLKGID

-1008 TLKRV
+1008 TLKSV
-1013 SLVGS
+1013 SLVVS

-1029 NLRSVYIVDG
+1029 NLRSIYISGG

-1055 SCLRVQLSEVNLP
+1055 RCSGGQLREVNLP
-1068 NSESLTTASFSSCR
+1068 NSESLTTASFNSCR
-1082 QIPSVDFAVTPN
+1082 QIPSIDFSVAPN
-1094 LQELT
+1094 LQKLE
-1099 ISDCYA
+1099 IVSCDA
-1105 WKTLDLSNNLSLKS
+1105 WNTLDLSNNLSLKGIIL
-1119 FYLGG
+1119 YLC
-1124 ASTSS
+1124 S

-1134 DFGTNPYLKELKL
+1134 DLGDNPYLKKL
-1147 SGLYSTCE
+1147 NIQVGGSCE
-1155 IRGTRVEKLVIDNRS
+1155 IRGSKVEKIII
-1170 SNTITNLNITNFN
+1170 SNDPYKTNLIV
-1183 IKDLPSLTSL
+1183 KHLPSLTSL
-1193 SSNFCNMKTL
+1193 SVGCCNMKTL
-1203 DLSGSPHLKDLTLS
+1203 DLSGNPHLKDLTLS
-1217 GTIETLDL
+1217 GTVETLDL
-1225 TNNPELESI
+1225 TSNPELESI
-1234 TCKFLD
+1234 KCSSLNMT
-1240 LKSINV
+1240 SINV

>member
-223 AKGENGKDGQNG
+223 AKG
-235 ADGKDGKDGVD
+235 KDGKDGVD

-261 DTTNKDSIVFTLS
+261 DTTNKDFIVFTLS

-287 EVLRTQCNQ
+287 EALRTQCNQ

-407 AQGMDGK
+407 AQGTDGK

-464 GQNWTKLGMATGA
+464 GQNWTKLGKATGA

-626 TGGIVEVPVQ
+626 AGGIVEVPVQ

-684 VSLVNLADES
+684 VSLINLADES

-703 DADASALAETISF
+703 DADVSALAETISF

-737 SRAEALNLETLDI
+737 SRAEALNLETLDV
-750 TNKGITDLTG
+750 TKMEITDLTG

-766 LRVLNCSENSS
+766 LRILNCSENSS

-787 ALEELNCSRC
+787 ALEELKCRNC
-797 KITNLDISKNVA
+797 KITNLDVSKNVA
-809 LRILNCR
+809 LKILNCYG
-816 ICDLKKLDV
+816 CNMKKLDV

-832 SLNCGYNSITS
+832 SLDCGYNSITS
-843 LDLSHNPKITELFCN
+843 LDLSHNPEITELFCEG
-858 ADRRYSET
+858 YSYSGTWSET
-866 FTDRIRV
+866 STNRIRV

-886 CYYQLLASLNLSD
+886 CSYQLLASLNLSD
-899 CVSLTELDLS
+899 CVSLTELDLRK
-909 NNVLLGLDLSRNIK
+909 NVLLGLDLSHNTK
-923 LSKLDCRYNKIPSL
+923 LSKLDCTNNRIPSL
-937 NLSHNISLTTCEIS
+937 NLSHNASLTTCKIS
-951 YNPLNTI
+951 YNPLSTI
-958 NVGGVLSSLEFNTE
+958 NVGGVLSSLEFKTE
-972 GETYKES
+972 GWTYKES

-984 IATKLESVSISSS
+984 IATKLESASISSS
-997 QLTRIN
+997 QLTRIK

-1008 TLKRV
+1008 TLKSV
-1013 SLVGS
+1013 SLEVS
-1018 SLSELDLSPLP
+1018 SLSELDLSPFP
-1029 NLRSVYIVDG
+1029 NLSSAYIRAYSL
-1039 KLQTLD
+1039 KTLD
-1045 LRNNR
+1045 LRNNP
-1050 QLNSL
+1050 
-1055 SCLRVQLSEVNLP
+1055 QLSSLTCYQCETLREVNLP
-1068 NSESLTTASFSSCR
+1068 NSESLTTASFNSCN
-1082 QIPSVDFAVTPN
+1082 QIPSIDFSVAPN
-1094 LQELT
+1094 LQKLD
-1099 ISDCYA
+1099 IVSCSA
-1105 WKTLDLSNNLSLKS
+1105 WNTLDLSNNLSLKS
-1119 FYLGG
+1119 LEIDAHFNN
-1124 ASTSS
+1124 S
-1129 SLNYI
+1129 SLNNI
-1134 DFGTNPYLKELKL
+1134 DVGVNPYLKELKIQSL
-1147 SGLYSTCE
+1147 NGLCE
-1155 IRGTRVEKLVIDNRS
+1155 IHGSRVEKLLI
-1170 SNTITNLNITNFN
+1170 SNYGKITNLN

-1193 SSNFCNMKTL
+1193 SVGNCNMKTI
-1203 DLSGSPHLKDLTLS
+1203 DLSGNPHLKNLS
-1217 GTIETLDL
+1217 LNGTVETLDL
-1225 TNNPELESI
+1225 TSNPELESI
-1234 TCKFLD
+1234 KCSSLNMT
-1240 LKSINV
+1240 SINV
-1246 TKCPLLKTMDCSNN
+1246 TKCPLLKTMNCSYN

-1275 LNCSKM
+1275 LNCSNM

>member
-223 AKGENGKDGQNG
+223 AKG
-235 ADGKDGKDGVD
+235 KDGKDGVD

-261 DTTNKDSIVFTLS
+261 DTTNKDFIVFTLS

-287 EVLRTQCNQ
+287 EALRTQCNQ

-407 AQGMDGK
+407 AQGTDGK

-464 GQNWTKLGMATGA
+464 GQNWTKLGKATGA

-626 TGGIVEVPVQ
+626 AGGIVEVPVQ

-684 VSLVNLADES
+684 VSLINLADES

-737 SRAEALNLETLDI
+737 SRAEALNLETLDV
-750 TNKGITDLTG
+750 TKMGITDLTG

-766 LRVLNCSENSS
+766 LRILNCSENSS

-787 ALEELNCSRC
+787 ALEELKCRNC
-797 KITNLDISKNVA
+797 KITNLDVSKNVA
-809 LRILNCR
+809 LKILNCYG
-816 ICDLKKLDV
+816 CNMKKLDV

-832 SLNCGYNSITS
+832 SLDCGYNSITS
-843 LDLSHNPKITELFCN
+843 LDLSHNPEITELFCEG
-858 ADRRYSET
+858 YSYSGTWSET
-866 FTDRIRV
+866 STNRIRV

-886 CYYQLLASLNLSD
+886 CSYQLLASLNLSD
-899 CVSLTELDLS
+899 CVSLTELDLRK
-909 NNVLLGLDLSRNIK
+909 NVLLGLDLSHNTK
-923 LSKLDCRYNKIPSL
+923 LSKLDCTNNRIPSL
-937 NLSHNISLTTCEIS
+937 NLSHNASLTTCKIS
-951 YNPLNTI
+951 YNPLSTI
-958 NVGGVLSSLEFNTE
+958 NVGGVLSSLEFKTE
-972 GETYKES
+972 GGTYKES

-984 IATKLESVSISSS
+984 IATKLESASISSS
-997 QLTRIN
+997 QLTRIK

-1008 TLKRV
+1008 TLKSV
-1013 SLVGS
+1013 SLEVS
-1018 SLSELDLSPLP
+1018 SLSELDLSPFP
-1029 NLRSVYIVDG
+1029 NLSSAYIRAYSL
-1039 KLQTLD
+1039 KTLD
-1045 LRNNR
+1045 LRNNP
-1050 QLNSL
+1050 
-1055 SCLRVQLSEVNLP
+1055 QLSSLTCYQCETLREVNLP
-1068 NSESLTTASFSSCR
+1068 NSESLTTASFNSCN
-1082 QIPSVDFAVTPN
+1082 QIPSIDFSVAPN
-1094 LQELT
+1094 LQKLD
-1099 ISDCYA
+1099 IVSCSA
-1105 WKTLDLSNNLSLKS
+1105 WNTLDLSNNLSLKS
-1119 FYLGG
+1119 LEIDAHFNN
-1124 ASTSS
+1124 S
-1129 SLNYI
+1129 SLNNI
-1134 DFGTNPYLKELKL
+1134 DVGVNPYLKELKIQSL
-1147 SGLYSTCE
+1147 NGLCE
-1155 IRGTRVEKLVIDNRS
+1155 IHGSRVEKLLI
-1170 SNTITNLNITNFN
+1170 SNYGKITNLN

-1193 SSNFCNMKTL
+1193 SVGNCNMKTI
-1203 DLSGSPHLKDLTLS
+1203 DLSGNPHLKNLS
-1217 GTIETLDL
+1217 LNGTVETLDL
-1225 TNNPELESI
+1225 TSNPELESI
-1234 TCKFLD
+1234 KCSSLNMT
-1240 LKSINV
+1240 SINV
-1246 TKCPLLKTMDCSNN
+1246 TKCPLLKTMNCSYN

-1275 LNCSKM
+1275 LNCSNM

>member
-223 AKGENGKDGQNG
+223 AKGEDGKDGQNG
-235 ADGKDGKDGVD
+235 ADGKD

-261 DTTNKDSIVFTLS
+261 DTTNKDFIVFTLS

-287 EVLRTQCNQ
+287 EALRTQCNQ

-407 AQGMDGK
+407 AQGTDGK

-428 KDGNDGADGANGTN
+428 KDGNDGANGTN

-477 DGKDGDSFFSSVSD
+477 NGKDGDSFFASVSD

-512 GLNIIFQN
+512 GLNIVFQN
-520 TDAIRFSLGS
+520 TEAIRFSLGS

-618 AKPLTIAA
+618 AKPLSIAA

-671 EAAANTGAQRRAF
+671 EAAVNTGAQRRAF
-684 VSLVNLADES
+684 VSLINLADES

-750 TNKGITDLTG
+750 TNRGITDLTG

-766 LRVLNCSENSS
+766 LRILNCSENSS

-782 ISNNT
+782 VSNNT
-787 ALEELNCSRC
+787 ALEELNCSSC

-858 ADRRYSET
+858 AERRYSET

-923 LSKLDCRYNKIPSL
+923 LSKLD
-937 NLSHNISLTTCEIS
+937 
-951 YNPLNTI
+951 
-958 NVGGVLSSLEFNTE
+958 V
-972 GETYKES
+972 
-979 TTLDI
+979 DI
-984 IATKLESVSISSS
+984 I
-997 QLTRIN
+997 R
-1003 FSNST
+1003 
-1008 TLKRV
+1008 
-1013 SLVGS
+1013 
-1018 SLSELDLSPLP
+1018 
-1029 NLRSVYIVDG
+1029 
-1039 KLQTLD
+1039 
-1045 LRNNR
+1045 
-1050 QLNSL
+1050 
-1055 SCLRVQLSEVNLP
+1055 
-1068 NSESLTTASFSSCR
+1068 
-1082 QIPSVDFAVTPN
+1082 
-1094 LQELT
+1094 
-1099 ISDCYA
+1099 
-1105 WKTLDLSNNLSLKS
+1105 
-1119 FYLGG
+1119 
-1124 ASTSS
+1124 
-1129 SLNYI
+1129 
-1134 DFGTNPYLKELKL
+1134 
-1147 SGLYSTCE
+1147 
-1155 IRGTRVEKLVIDNRS
+1155 
-1170 SNTITNLNITNFN
+1170 
-1183 IKDLPSLTSL
+1183 
-1193 SSNFCNMKTL
+1193 
-1203 DLSGSPHLKDLTLS
+1203 
-1217 GTIETLDL
+1217 
-1225 TNNPELESI
+1225 
-1234 TCKFLD
+1234 FLH
-1240 LKSINV
+1240 
-1246 TKCPLLKTMDCSNN
+1246 
-1260 FLETLDISGNPLLTT
+1260 
-1275 LNCSKM
+1275 
-1281 STLKTLYLD
+1281 
-1290 KSQRIRY
+1290 
-1297 ITYDRSTSYIPEQ
+1297 
-1310 TVLEYK
+1310 

>member
-146 LTDISGNKIKAVGKD
+146 LTDISGNKIKAVGTD

-223 AKGENGKDGQNG
+223 AKG
-235 ADGKDGKDGVD
+235 KDGKDGVD

-261 DTTNKDSIVFTLS
+261 DTTNKDYIVFTLS

-287 EVLRTQCNQ
+287 EALRTQCNQ

-407 AQGMDGK
+407 AQGTDGK

-449 QLKIEDGFWF
+449 QLKIEDGSWF

-464 GQNWTKLGMATGA
+464 GQNWTELGKATGA

-491 SETKVTF
+491 SETMVTF

-512 GLNIIFQN
+512 GLNIVFQN
-520 TDAIRFSLGS
+520 TEAIRFSLGS

-618 AKPLTIAA
+618 AKPLSIAA
-626 TGGIVEVPVQ
+626 AGGIVEVPVQ

-671 EAAANTGAQRRAF
+671 EAAVNTGAQRRAF

-703 DADASALAETISF
+703 DADVSALAETISF

-750 TNKGITDLTG
+750 TNKSITDLSG

-766 LRVLNCSENSS
+766 LRILNCSGNSS
-777 LKTLD
+777 LNALD
-782 ISNNT
+782 VSNNI
-787 ALEELNCSRC
+787 ALEELNCRNC
-797 KITNLDISKNVA
+797 KITNLDVSKNVA
-809 LRILNCR
+809 LKILNCYG
-816 ICDLKKLDV
+816 CNMKKLDV

-832 SLNCGYNSITS
+832 SLSCGYNSITS
-843 LDLSHNPKITELFCN
+843 LDLSHNPEITEFFCEG
-858 ADRRYSET
+858 YSGTWSET
-866 FTDRIRV
+866 STDRIRV
-873 LNLKGCTKLRNLS
+873 LNLKGCTKLRKLS

-909 NNVLLGLDLSRNIK
+909 KNVLLGLDLSRNIK
-923 LSKLDCRYNKIPSL
+923 LSKLDCANNRIPSL
-937 NLSHNISLTTCEIS
+937 NLSHNTLLTTCDIS
-951 YNPLNTI
+951 YNPLSTI
-958 NVGGVLSSLEFNTE
+958 NVGGVLSSLEFKT
-972 GETYKES
+972 GEWTYKES

-984 IATKLESVSISSS
+984 IATKLESASISSS
-997 QLTRIN
+997 QLTRIK

-1008 TLKRV
+1008 TLKSV
-1013 SLVGS
+1013 SLEVS

-1029 NLRSVYIVDG
+1029 NLRSIYISGG

-1055 SCLRVQLSEVNLP
+1055 RCSGGQLREVNLP
-1068 NSESLTTASFSSCR
+1068 NSESLTTVSFNSCSH
-1082 QIPSVDFAVTPN
+1082 IPSIDFSVAPN
-1094 LQELT
+1094 LQKLD
-1099 ISDCYA
+1099 IVSCNA
-1105 WKTLDLSNNLSLKS
+1105 WNTLDLSNNLSLKGII
-1119 FYLGG
+1119 LQGC
-1124 ASTSS
+1124 S

-1134 DFGTNPYLKELKL
+1134 DLGDNPYLKELN
-1147 SGLYSTCE
+1147 SIQVGGSCD
-1155 IRGTRVEKLVIDNRS
+1155 IRGSKVEKIII
-1170 SNTITNLNITNFN
+1170 SNDPYKTNLIV
-1183 IKDLPSLTSL
+1183 KHLPSLTSL
-1193 SSNFCNMKTL
+1193 TVGPCNMKTL
-1203 DLSGSPHLKDLTLS
+1203 DLSGNPHLKNLS
-1217 GTIETLDL
+1217 LNGTVETLDL
-1225 TNNPELESI
+1225 TSNPELESI
-1234 TCKFLD
+1234 KCSSLNMT
-1240 LKSINV
+1240 SINV
-1246 TKCPLLKTMDCSNN
+1246 TKCPLLKTMNCSYN

-1275 LNCSKM
+1275 LNCSNM